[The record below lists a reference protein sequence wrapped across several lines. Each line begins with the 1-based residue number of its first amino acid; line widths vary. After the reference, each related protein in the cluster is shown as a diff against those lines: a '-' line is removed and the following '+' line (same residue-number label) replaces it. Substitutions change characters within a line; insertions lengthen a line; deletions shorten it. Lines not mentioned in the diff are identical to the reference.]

1 MAHKTLSELSKT
13 SLFEIVSYVHKNH
26 NLLPYS
32 KGKLAPILQ
41 EKKIIEKFIVYGE
54 VCDKSVVA
62 ELSKDQLLCIAYY
75 QRING
80 PNVLKRLLWK
90 IILNIFHK
98 KRVEK
103 IYRQYQELEEKIIS

>member
-41 EKKIIEKFIVYGE
+41 EKK
-54 VCDKSVVA
+54 
-62 ELSKDQLLCIAYY
+62 LLK
-75 QRING
+75 N
-80 PNVLKRLLWK
+80 L
-90 IILNIFHK
+90 
-98 KRVEK
+98 
-103 IYRQYQELEEKIIS
+103 